1 MDRFMGDWK
10 KRLATVLPR
19 EQLRFEEPM
28 AAHCSF
34 HAGGAAGALVQVKT
48 LEELREVRK
57 ILQEENTEY
66 YMLGRGTNLLVGDQG
81 YPGVVI
87 TMTDPAQSSVT
98 DACEEAQVPFVQD
111 DGVKDWLTACHEKN
125 EDPVTEHLLL
135 PSLHAVAVWGEY
147 ILAGA
152 GASLSRV
159 AAAAR
164 ENSLGGFAFAAG
176 IPGSVGGAL
185 VMNAGAYEGEMRQVV
200 CGALLLQEDG
210 EIVWY
215 TNEELHFGYRHS
227 ILKEQNLMAVQAV
240 YRLQP
245 ASSASIAEEMEELA
259 QKRRSKQPLEYGS
272 AGSTFKRPEGHFA
285 GKLIMDA
292 GLAGFHIGD
301 AAVSEKHCG
310 FVVNKGQASATQ
322 LRQVISEVQRR
333 VKETSGVEL
342 QREVIY
348 LGE

>member
-1 MDRFMGDWK
+1 MGDWK
-10 KRLATVLPR
+10 EKLMEALPR

-34 HAGGAAGALVQVKT
+34 HAGGPAGALVQVKT
-48 LEELREVRK
+48 PEELKEVRK
-57 ILQEENTEY
+57 ILQEDNTDF

-81 YPGVVI
+81 YPGAVI
-87 TMTDPAQSSVT
+87 TMTDPAQPSVT
-98 DACEEAQVPFVQD
+98 DACAEAQEIFVQD
-111 DGVKDWLTACHEKN
+111 EEVTAWLSERREKK
-125 EDPVTEHLLL
+125 EDPVTAHLLL
-135 PSLHAVAVWGEY
+135 PRLDDVAVWDEY

-152 GASLSRV
+152 GAPLSRV

-164 ENSLGGFAFAAG
+164 EHGLGGFAFAAG

-200 CGALLLQEDG
+200 YGALLLQENG
-210 EIVWY
+210 KIVWY
-215 TNEELHFGYRHS
+215 TGEEMHFGYRHS
-227 ILKEQNLMAVQAV
+227 ILKEQNLTAVQVV
-240 YRLQP
+240 YRLQQVP
-245 ASSASIAEEMEELA
+245 SASVAEEMEALA
-259 QKRRSKQPLEYGS
+259 EKRRSRQPLEYGS
-272 AGSTFKRPEGHFA
+272 AGSTFKRPEGYFA

-310 FVVNKGQASATQ
+310 FVVNKGQATATQ

-333 VKETSGVEL
+333 VKATSGVEL

-348 LGE
+348 LGD

>member
-1 MDRFMGDWK
+1 MGDWK
-10 KRLATVLPR
+10 KRLTAILPQA
-19 EQLRFEEPM
+19 QLRFDEPM

-34 HAGGAAGALVQVKT
+34 HAGGPAGALVQVKT
-48 LEELREVRK
+48 LEELREVRQ
-57 ILQEENTEY
+57 ILQEENTAF

-81 YPGVVI
+81 YPGAI
-87 TMTDPAQSSVT
+87 LTMTDPAQPSVT
-98 DACEEAQVPFVQD
+98 DACTEAEELFVQD
-111 DGVKDWLTACHEKN
+111 KEVEGWLADCRQKKA
-125 EDPVTEHLLL
+125 DPVKEHLLL
-135 PSLHAVAVWGEY
+135 PRLDAVAVWGEY

-164 ENSLGGFAFAAG
+164 DHGLGGFAFASG

-185 VMNAGAYEGEMRQVV
+185 VMNAGAYEGEMKQVV
-200 CGALLLQEDG
+200 LGALLLQADG
-210 EIVWY
+210 NTAWY
-215 TNEELHFGYRHS
+215 TKEELHFGYRHS
-227 ILKEQNLMAVQAV
+227 ILKEQNLMAVQVV
-240 YRLQP
+240 YQLQP
-245 ASSASIAEEMEELA
+245 TPAASIAKDMDELSE
-259 QKRRSKQPLEYGS
+259 KRRSRQPLEHGS
-272 AGSTFKRPEGHFA
+272 AGSTFKRPEGYFA

-310 FVVNKGQASATQ
+310 FVVNKGQASADQ

-333 VKETSGVEL
+333 VKESSGVEL

>member
-1 MDRFMGDWK
+1 MGDWK
-10 KRLATVLPR
+10 EKLRTVLPR
-19 EQLRFEEPM
+19 EQLRFEELM

-48 LEELREVRK
+48 PEELKEVRK
-57 ILQEENTEY
+57 ILQEENTEF

-81 YPGVVI
+81 YAGVII
-87 TMTDPAQSSVT
+87 TMTDPAQPSVT
-98 DACEEAQVPFVQD
+98 DACAEAQEPFVQD
-111 DGVKDWLTACHEKN
+111 KEVEEWLAEHRDRG
-125 EDPVTEHLLL
+125 EDSVMEQLLL
-135 PSLHAVAVWGEY
+135 PRLDAVAVLGEY

-164 ENSLGGFAFAAG
+164 DHGLGGFAFAAG

-185 VMNAGAYEGEMRQVV
+185 VMNAGAYEGEMKQVV
-200 CGALLLQEDG
+200 YGAILLGADG
-210 EIVWY
+210 ELTWY
-215 TNEELHFGYRHS
+215 SKEELHFGYRHS
-227 ILKEQNLMAVQAV
+227 ILKEQDLIAVQVV
-240 YRLQP
+240 YQLQP
-245 ASSASIAEEMEELA
+245 ASCVSVAEEMEELA
-259 QKRRSKQPLEYGS
+259 EKRRSKQPLEYGS
-272 AGSTFKRPEGHFA
+272 AGSTFKRPEGYFA

-310 FVVNKGQASATQ
+310 FVVNKGQATATQ
-322 LRQVISEVQRR
+322 LRQVIGEVQRI
-333 VKETSGVEL
+333 VKENSGVEL

-348 LGE
+348 LGD